1 MNDGKMCGGVN
12 AARVQH
18 ARICPGMI
26 ADGLSETTDH
36 DRRPVKATAKAG
48 RANKLNYLIERKKT
62 SRKGHRNALNKGR
75 KGLFQANLRPV
86 CGIAG

>member
-48 RANKLNYLIERKKT
+48 RANKLNYPIERKKT
-62 SRKGHRNALNKGR
+62 SRNGYREGSNRGR
-75 KGLFQANLRPV
+75 KGLFHADWRPLS
-86 CGIAG
+86 GFAG